1 MKDHLRTYAQR
12 LLHAFA
18 EAGSLPAQ
26 ELQPLIGPNGA
37 VMWAEVAPA
46 SRPQLH
52 SEDGLPMGIAW
63 RYRRWTTRGWI
74 SAGLSRWITPSRHR
88 RFDVSPGLRS
98 YERRLQRTVPIVPM

>member
-18 EAGSLPAQ
+18 EAGSLPSAQ

-37 VMWAEVAPA
+37 VMWTKVAPA

-52 SEDGLPMGIAW
+52 SEDRLPTADSLAVPTMDHSRMDI
-63 RYRRWTTRGWI
+63 RRPEPVDY
-74 SAGLSRWITPSRHR
+74 SLEAPA
-88 RFDVSPGLRS
+88 V
-98 YERRLQRTVPIVPM
+98 

>member
-52 SEDGLPMGIAW
+52 SEDGLPMADSLAVPTMDHSRMDI
-63 RYRRWTTRGWI
+63 RRPEPVDNTLE
-74 SAGLSRWITPSRHR
+74 APA
-88 RFDVSPGLRS
+88 V
-98 YERRLQRTVPIVPM
+98 

>member
-46 SRPQLH
+46 SRPQPH
-52 SEDGLPMGIAW
+52 SEDRLPTADSLAAPTMDHSRMDI
-63 RYRRWTTRGWI
+63 RRPEPVDY
-74 SAGLSRWITPSRHR
+74 SLEAPA
-88 RFDVSPGLRS
+88 V
-98 YERRLQRTVPIVPM
+98 